1 MPAKNYFSSPEQSLT
16 KLAPDKGV
24 IISIYFDFV
33 FLVPDD
39 YLQFDKFFG
48 YKMSENIFL
57 LTLFIHFTSSFIN
70 PIVYALRIPESRQSS
85 DFFCFGSNAQQRKY
99 KKS

>member
-39 YLQFDKFFG
+39 YLQFDKCFWIQNVWKHFRPNFV
-48 YKMSENIFL
+48 YTFYQLVYQSNSVRFENSWL
-57 LTLFIHFTSSFIN
+57 
-70 PIVYALRIPESRQSS
+70 
-85 DFFCFGSNAQQRKY
+85 
-99 KKS
+99 